1 MSAVTESDLKEIKD
15 LINAMNARLTGI
27 ETELKQVE
35 QKLGSKIDSV
45 GKRLDDL
52 EKRSIAIETGIE
64 TWKPAIDKIPDL
76 AEKFG
81 ELKNWRQIA
90 FVLLTASIGGLVGWV
105 VRGGNLR
112 P

>member
-52 EKRSIAIETGIE
+52 EKRSIAIETRIE